1 MREYL
6 EKSVNGWLNFS
17 VDGKLMALLLVSIG
31 ILWLVH
37 KKKVEQQFL
46 YYLTIMTIACIFPL
60 SACLLMMYQT
70 RFYDYP
76 WIWSM
81 VPVSAGIAYAMTVIT
96 GDIWANLTIGRTRKI
111 LFTAATVGIILLCG
125 LSGFTKNGNE
135 ILSEEAEQV
144 VEALSAMDAKN
155 NMVWAPREIVT
166 ALRQRSGVKVLYG
179 RNMWDAPVSA
189 YSYDEYNEQIKDCFA
204 WMEWAQSYDP
214 KQDETGEEAIRY
226 LDGVECGNYAKEK
239 GVTVIVL
246 PNGFDEE
253 LARLMEVDLG
263 VMSQRIGGYHLIYC
277 NYVLQFDNK

>member
-17 VDGKLMALLLVSIG
+17 VDGKLMALLIASIG
-31 ILWLVH
+31 ILWLAH
-37 KKKVEQQFL
+37 KKKIDRVFL

-60 SACLLMMYQT
+60 SACILMMYQT

-81 VPVSAGIAYAMTVIT
+81 VPISAGIAYAMVVIT
-96 GDIWANLTIGRTRKI
+96 GEIWANLTIVKTKKVI
-111 LFTAATVGIILLCG
+111 FTAALIGIILLCG
-125 LSGFTKNGNE
+125 LSGLMKDGNG
-135 ILSEEAEQV
+135 ILSEEGEQV
-144 VEALSAMDAKN
+144 VEALSAMDTNN

-179 RNMWDAPVSA
+179 RNMWDTSVSA
-189 YSYDEYNEQIKDCFA
+189 YSYDVYNEQVRDCFD
-204 WMEWAQSYDP
+204 WMEWAQNYDP
-214 KQDETGEEAIRY
+214 DRDVTKEEAIKY
-226 LDGVECGNYAKEK
+226 LDGIECGNYAKEK

-246 PNGFDEE
+246 PSGFDEE
-253 LARLMEVDLG
+253 LARLMEADLG

-277 NYVLQFDNK
+277 NYVLQFEGK